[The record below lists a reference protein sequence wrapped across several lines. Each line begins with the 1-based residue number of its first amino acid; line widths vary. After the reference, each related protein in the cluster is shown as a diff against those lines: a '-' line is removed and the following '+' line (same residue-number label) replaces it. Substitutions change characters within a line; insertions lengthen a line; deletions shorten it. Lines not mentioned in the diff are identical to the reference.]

1 MSLSFQHH
9 SLKNSSRDEA
19 EEEEEEE
26 KEEGEAE
33 EEGRDGGETIP
44 PHPSFLPLHPGV
56 K

>member
-33 EEGRDGGETIP
+33 EEGRDGGEG
-44 PHPSFLPLHPGV
+44 FLPTQVFSPFTRV
-56 K
+56 